1 MLCYPYFSPS
11 VMDELLSIY
20 QLPSDETFCHFAD
33 TRLDRYILYYR
44 LLDTYEEDICQRMGT
59 DLTALLI
66 SKYYW
71 QGKAEYRHQLLYGND
86 AGFAQQTFRVLEE
99 LTQRLDDLDWDVIQ
113 AVQDTFDQDLQHR

>member
-1 MLCYPYFSPS
+1 
-11 VMDELLSIY
+11 MDELLSIY

-66 SKYYW
+66 S
-71 QGKAEYRHQLLYGND
+71 QILL
-86 AGFAQQTFRVLEE
+86 AGQIRISSSITLW
-99 LTQRLDDLDWDVIQ
+99 L
-113 AVQDTFDQDLQHR
+113 